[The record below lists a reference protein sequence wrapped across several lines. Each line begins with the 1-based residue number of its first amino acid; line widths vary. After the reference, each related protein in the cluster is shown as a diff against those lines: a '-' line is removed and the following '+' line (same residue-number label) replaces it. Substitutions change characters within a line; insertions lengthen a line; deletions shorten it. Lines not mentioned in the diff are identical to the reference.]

1 LRQHQN
7 KSDAEIE
14 INKMNSPKS
23 DSPAPAPK
31 QKICQAC
38 GTQFPCSSP
47 SSPCWCDDVK
57 VSRQTLAELR
67 TQYDECLCPKCLTAA
82 AKAAKSGSVVS

>member
-1 LRQHQN
+1 
-7 KSDAEIE
+7 
-14 INKMNSPKS
+14 MNSPKP
-23 DSPAPAPK
+23 DSLHAAHSPK

-38 GTQFPCSSP
+38 GTQFPCASP

-82 AKAAKSGSVVS
+82 ASAAKSGPVVS